1 MNEIRRNT
9 EKEKELVTA
18 KFKMPLITMIMY
30 GVFFL
35 LFIIFFIVGI
45 SSIGKTEYIPY
56 IGEIDKTDYFMI
68 TLGFFGIVFIGV
80 FFVLQYLGLK
90 KSSCIL
96 TDKVIRGITTI
107 FVVRKT
113 YSYRIDE
120 IDNVELISSLGEHN
134 LKLNFTQGNGKV
146 SQINFGGGI
155 WGSSGNFF
163 IIKYIKNYQEVY
175 EKLTQVLLSVKNEKD
190 LMVDIEMA
198 KIQVQRE
205 QVQAI
210 SDLATAKSETKI
222 NEELI
227 QLEKLA
233 EMLKAGII
241 TQEEFD
247 AKKKKILSL

>member
-1 MNEIRRNT
+1 M
-9 EKEKELVTA
+9 
-18 KFKMPLITMIMY
+18 
-30 GVFFL
+30 
-35 LFIIFFIVGI
+35 
-45 SSIGKTEYIPY
+45 
-56 IGEIDKTDYFMI
+56 
-68 TLGFFGIVFIGV
+68 
-80 FFVLQYLGLK
+80 
-90 KSSCIL
+90 
-96 TDKVIRGITTI
+96 
-107 FVVRKT
+107 
-113 YSYRIDE
+113 
-120 IDNVELISSLGEHN
+120 
-134 LKLNFTQGNGKV
+134 
-146 SQINFGGGI
+146 
-155 WGSSGNFF
+155 
-163 IIKYIKNYQEVY
+163 Y